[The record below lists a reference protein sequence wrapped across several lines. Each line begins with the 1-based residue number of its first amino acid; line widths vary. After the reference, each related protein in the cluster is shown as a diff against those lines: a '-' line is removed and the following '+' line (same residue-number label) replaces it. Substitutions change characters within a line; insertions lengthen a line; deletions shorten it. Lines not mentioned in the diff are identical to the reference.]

1 MSKKDTL
8 ETNKNY
14 TYNSSTQKYVFHTE
28 KKFGKN
34 LVFTKTAIDTI
45 ARLYSNITGGLT
57 ANEIALKMSIP
68 ADAVRHV
75 LKILN
80 ITHDALPYTEE
91 VINSSTDDSLVE
103 DALSSKKFSIL
114 QKFEKRDWKET
125 QEDAEKWRAMKTLQI
140 DPFEQILQNWK
151 PPAYT
156 PQKAVQVP
164 RECKDTLL
172 LGLSD
177 WHYGLVAHERYL
189 YNQKEWNIER
199 TKDTVSDYARKA
211 SSEIRKGCYKD
222 VKLLL
227 LGDMSHTLTGFTDKG
242 TKLEAH
248 PIAEEQ
254 LEVAFDSLVNFVRTI
269 LTVTNNVT
277 VYACSGNHSALGDY
291 VLARMLELYFRGD
304 KRIKFDITNK
314 RHLTFKVG
322 NSVFLMEHGYSS
334 VSRDRLPP
342 QGKGRENYINNL
354 FMSKPELMIGVERKY
369 YLSADQH
376 HSESYELTN
385 VEGFMFPT
393 LVGGCR
399 HADNSGY
406 NSRSRQ
412 TALVVNDKEGVTSV
426 KYFYFD

>member
-1 MSKKDTL
+1 MSKENSLK
-8 ETNKNY
+8 TNKHY

-28 KKFGKN
+28 KKFGQN
-34 LVFTKTAIDTI
+34 LVFTKTSIDLI
-45 ARLYSNITGGLT
+45 VKLYSSIAGGLT
-57 ANEIALKMSIP
+57 ANEIALKLSIP
-68 ADAVRHV
+68 VDVIRHV
-75 LKILN
+75 LKVMN
-80 ITHDALPYTEE
+80 ITHDTLPFTEE
-91 VINSSTDDSLVE
+91 TISNSSEEALVDD
-103 DALSSKKFSIL
+103 AISSKKFNIL

-140 DPFEQILQNWK
+140 DPFEQILQKWT
-151 PPAYT
+151 PPPYVPPRPVQT
-156 PQKAVQVP
+156 P
-164 RECKDTLL
+164 RDCKDTLL

-189 YNQKEWNIER
+189 YNQKEWNIEK
-199 TKDTVSDYARKA
+199 TKDTVADYGRKA
-211 SSEIRKGCYKD
+211 AAEIRRGCYKE

-254 LEVAFDSLVNFVRTI
+254 LEVAFDSLVNFVKTI
-269 LTVTNNVT
+269 LSSTNNVS
-277 VYACSGNHSALGDY
+277 VVACSGNHSALGDY
-291 VLARMLELYFRGD
+291 VLARMLSLYFKGD

-314 RHLTFKVG
+314 RFITFNVG
-322 NSVFLMEHGYSS
+322 NSLFLMEHGYSS
-334 VSRDRLPP
+334 VAKDRLPAP
-342 QGKGRENYINNL
+342 GKQRENYINNL
-354 FMSKPELMIGVERKY
+354 FMAKPEQMIGVERKY

-406 NSRSRQ
+406 NSRQRQ

>member
-1 MSKKDTL
+1 MSKQNALK
-8 ETNKNY
+8 TNKNY

-34 LVFTKTAIDTI
+34 LVFTKTAIDSI
-45 ARLYSNITGGLT
+45 VKLYSDITGGLT

-68 ADAVRHV
+68 VDAVRHI
-75 LKILN
+75 LKVMN
-80 ITHDALPYTEE
+80 ITHDTLPYTEE
-91 VINSSTDDSLVE
+91 VINSSEEDTLVDD
-103 DALSSKKFSIL
+103 AISSKKFNIL

-125 QEDAEKWRAMKTLQI
+125 QEDAEKWRAMKTLQF
-140 DPFEQILQNWK
+140 DPFEQILQNWT
-151 PPAYT
+151 PPAYVPPRTIQT
-156 PQKAVQVP
+156 P
-164 RECKDTLL
+164 RDCKDTLL

-189 YNQKEWNIER
+189 YNQKEWNIEK
-199 TKDTVSDYARKA
+199 TKDTVDDYARKA
-211 SSEIRKGCYKD
+211 AAEIRKGCYKE

-254 LEVAFDSLVNFVRTI
+254 LEVAFESLVNFVKTI
-269 LTVTNNVT
+269 LSSTNNVS
-277 VYACSGNHSALGDY
+277 VVACSGNHSALGDY
-291 VLARMLELYFRGD
+291 VLARMLSLYFKSD
-304 KRIKFDITNK
+304 KRIKFEVTNK
-314 RHLTFKVG
+314 RFVTFNVG
-322 NSVFLMEHGYSS
+322 NSLFLMEHGYSS
-334 VSRDRLPP
+334 VAKDRLPAP
-342 QGKGRENYINNL
+342 GKGRENYINNL
-354 FMSKPELMIGVERKY
+354 FMAKPEQMIGVERKY

-399 HADNSGY
+399 HSDNSGY
-406 NSRSRQ
+406 NSRQRQ
-412 TALVVNDKEGVTSV
+412 TALIVNDKEGVTSV